1 MMNKQE
7 VLSILEQYGLSATKS
22 LGQNFL
28 CNEDV
33 ISRIL
38 DLAGLSQ
45 KSDLRVLEIGPG
57 IGALSEDAVRM
68 SGSYVAVE
76 IDTSFQSRLEDV
88 ITDHG
93 GQVIFRD
100 YLQFSPNDLS
110 DERKPDVVIS
120 NLPYYVMT
128 PIMLKVM
135 ADFPNCRKM
144 VYMVEEEAMERIFA
158 RPGTKQYGPLAVMT
172 SLFGKKSKAFTVDRA
187 SFVPAPNTTSAVMT
201 IEREEGKTWDPSWIP
216 FVESAFALRRKTLV
230 NSLSSSG
237 RYCKEQIQSALSSM
251 GRKETVRSEEMEPL
265 EFCTL
270 YDILEGRKDV

>member
-28 CNEDV
+28 CNEGV
-33 ISRIL
+33 ISAIL
-38 DLAGLSQ
+38 ELAEID
-45 KSDLRVLEIGPG
+45 KDTACLEIGPG
-57 IGALSEDAVRM
+57 IGALSEDAVKMAGR
-68 SGSYVAVE
+68 YTAVE
-76 IDTSFQSRLEDV
+76 IDTSFQDRLTSIIENQGGSV
-88 ITDHG
+88 IYK
-93 GQVIFRD
+93 D
-100 YLQFSPNDLS
+100 YLQFKPDDL
-110 DERKPDVVIS
+110 EEGAMPDVVIS

-135 ADFPNCRKM
+135 ADFPECRKM

-158 RPGTKQYGPLAVMT
+158 KPGTKQYGPLSVLT
-172 SLFGKKSKAFTVDRA
+172 ELFGKKEKAFTVDRG

-201 IEREEGKTWDPSWIP
+201 ITREEGKVWDPSWIT

-237 RYCKEQIQSALSSM
+237 RFDKADIAYALSSM
-251 GRKETVRSEEMEPL
+251 NKKETVRSEELSPS
-265 EFCTL
+265 EFTEL
-270 YDILEGRKDV
+270 YKILRERKDV